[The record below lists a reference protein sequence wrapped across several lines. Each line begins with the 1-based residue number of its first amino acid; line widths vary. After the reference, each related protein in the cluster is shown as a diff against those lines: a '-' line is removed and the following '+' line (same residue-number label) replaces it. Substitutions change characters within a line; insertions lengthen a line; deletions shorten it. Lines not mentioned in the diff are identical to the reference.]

1 MTHTLFIQLPS
12 AMQTSEPT
20 TVNWALFDAEQKV
33 AGASGCSLADTVAQT
48 SDFPDKLIV
57 ALVPGADILQTQLA
71 IPVGQKRH
79 LQRTLPF
86 LVEEEVATP
95 IEEMHLCAGAIKND
109 QIQVLVASHN
119 AMKIWFQQLKAH
131 RIEADWLLPDSA
143 TLGAGNQL
151 EILLDSQGAHFY
163 CPQQPVINTELIN
176 LTFVADTLIDQLPD
190 NKKPAIGSLLV
201 SKQLS
206 EKEQSTVAALATQ
219 FEVAGISLQQQPIES
234 RFDFCCTQ
242 LVSRLQQGKS
252 NNLINL
258 LNGDYRSTSKRQNNR
273 TPKWGMLAAAVAL
286 CIFIKLLLDV
296 GSGLY
301 LNHQSNQL
309 DEQVNALYHDLFPQD
324 KRIINAKVQMQ
335 NHLNSQTGNI
345 GGSSFMP
352 LFSYVAEALDN
363 QDDIQSTQ
371 LQQLRYNDKN
381 QTLMV
386 DINVKDVQQLEQL
399 KHMIEARNVNVT
411 ILSANK
417 ERQWIKGRMRL
428 AL

>member
-12 AMQTSEPT
+12 AMQTSET
-20 TVNWALFDAEQKV
+20 TVDWALFDAEQKV

-48 SDFPDKLIV
+48 ADFPDKLIV
-57 ALVPGADILQTQLA
+57 ALVPGADILQTQLT

-95 IEEMHLCAGAIKND
+95 IEEMHLCAGAINND
-109 QIQVLVASHN
+109 KIQVLVASHN
-119 AMKIWFQQLKAH
+119 AMKIWLQQLKAH
-131 RIEADWLLPDSA
+131 QIEADWLLPDSA
-143 TLGAGNQL
+143 TLGADNPL

-190 NKKPAIGSLLV
+190 DKKPAIGNLLV
-201 SKQLS
+201 SKQLT
-206 EKEQSTVAALATQ
+206 EKEQSTIAALTTQ
-219 FEVAGISLQQQPIES
+219 FEVAGISLQQQSIES

-242 LVSRLQQGKS
+242 LVSRLQQGQS
-252 NNLINL
+252 ESLINL

-273 TPKWGMLAAAVAL
+273 TPKWGMLAAAVTL
-286 CIFIKLLLDV
+286 SIFIKLLLDV

-309 DEQVNALYHDLFPQD
+309 DEQINALYHELFPQD

-335 NHLNSQTGNI
+335 NHLNGQIGNN

-352 LFSYVAEALDN
+352 LFSYVAEALKN